1 MRKYKVLEELSIY
14 AMNTSLVYDCWS
26 DDFGIVHY
34 EIYLDQDTREMFLS
48 VKTLDDAWTEKLF
61 LIESIN
67 D

>member
-1 MRKYKVLEELSIY
+1 MRKYKVLEELSIH

-26 DDFGIVHY
+26 DDFGVVYY
-34 EIYLDQDTREMFLS
+34 EIYLDQDTGEMFLS
-48 VKTLDDAWTEKLF
+48 VKTGDDAWTEKLF